1 MRVTVAKWGNS
12 LAVRIPAG
20 HAKEIGLSANVQA
33 ELSIEGGKLVLAPV
47 SGNSAFDLDRL
58 IAQITD
64 DNRHDEVGTGAATG
78 REFR

>member
-1 MRVTVAKWGNS
+1 M
-12 LAVRIPAG
+12 RIPAG

-33 ELSIEGGKLVLAPV
+33 KLSIEAGKLVLAPV
-47 SGNSAFDLDRL
+47 SGNSEFDLDGL

-64 DNRHDEVGTGAATG
+64 DNRHDEIGTGPATG